1 MQKNTEKSY
10 RKTYV
15 HHILCVFTANGFSST
30 KEEQIVIRLAQTNFV
45 SICMQF
51 STKRTFFF
59 LFFSSTFFFLLFSEK
74 RNLKHFLNKKTV
86 IKTIYFRLENAA
98 IVAKSDMSAS
108 KLRYEQQVYNLQTE
122 ISSQQ
127 VNRRNLCF

>member
-1 MQKNTEKSY
+1 MSITYCVYLQRMALVLQKKNKSLFAWH
-10 RKTYV
+10 RQILFKYV
-15 HHILCVFTANGFSST
+15 CNLARSEHCSFSS
-30 KEEQIVIRLAQTNFV
+30 
-45 SICMQF
+45 
-51 STKRTFFF
+51 F
-59 LFFSSTFFFLLFSEK
+59 LQHFFLLFSEK